1 MDCPKCD
8 ARLHA
13 THRVRTQLSE
23 FRGKVSPQLRELED
37 ALAALDHN
45 KPEIARALVDQAL
58 FFLKKAF
65 DASLK
70 E

>member
-1 MDCPKCD
+1 MGCPKCD

-13 THRVRTQLSE
+13 THHVRTQLSK
-23 FRGKVSPQLRELED
+23 FRGAVSPQLGELED
-37 ALAALDHN
+37 ALAALDRN